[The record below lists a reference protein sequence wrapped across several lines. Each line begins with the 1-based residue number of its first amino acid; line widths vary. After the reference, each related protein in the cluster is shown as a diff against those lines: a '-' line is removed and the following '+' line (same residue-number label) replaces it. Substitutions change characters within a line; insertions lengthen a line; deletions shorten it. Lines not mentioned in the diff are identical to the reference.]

1 MRNKIFIILI
11 LSVILLLIYHRYH
24 FDHMIYIDNFLKE
37 DDLRDLKNHIRNVNK
52 VKKNSNNLISK
63 TLNTDIFYKS
73 VYIDK
78 ISKLVGK
85 NIYKSN
91 IPIEYRIYNKSQGMR
106 WHSDIL
112 LYDKPQ
118 YECVY
123 TISNNSDSTTDY
135 IDHWGIK
142 HKVWTKPNSLMI
154 VRANGYKH
162 GVNPVNKGRREIIKL
177 IYTPTDKINYKNI
190 YSYNNALNGNT

>member
-1 MRNKIFIILI
+1 
-11 LSVILLLIYHRYH
+11 
-24 FDHMIYIDNFLKE
+24 
-37 DDLRDLKNHIRNVNK
+37 
-52 VKKNSNNLISK
+52 
-63 TLNTDIFYKS
+63 
-73 VYIDK
+73 
-78 ISKLVGK
+78 
-85 NIYKSN
+85 
-91 IPIEYRIYNKSQGMR
+91 MR